1 MWHAGEWREM
11 ADRIRELA
19 KRVHEDDGNLALL
32 SLADDCDA
40 QAENLEKVRQR
51 KVEADIV
58 TKYAATSTAHHHR
71 HRSRRSTR

>member
-1 MWHAGEWREM
+1 VGE
-11 ADRIRELA
+11 ALLA
-19 KRVHEDDGNLALL
+19 TEVLEVGVFQEPLL

-58 TKYAATSTAHHHR
+58 TKYAATLTAHHHR
-71 HRSRRSTR
+71 HRRRRSTR